1 MPLESATY
9 ISDLNSSFPLS
20 TDTVSQSDDH
30 LRLIKAAIK
39 ATFPNVNSPV
49 TATPASLNSPIPAGI
64 IAMWS
69 GLISAVPTGWG
80 LCDGTSGT
88 PNLRDRFIVGAGTTY
103 AVGATGGSLVSGSA
117 GSHTHTEAS
126 AGGHSHT
133 GLVGDTTLTVN
144 QIPAHTHDV
153 ELKYT
158 TVGGAGS
165 SRQYWT
171 KSAVDT
177 LLDGTVTAGASSTGG
192 GLSHN
197 HSITAEAAH
206 SHTINS
212 VGDHTHSTVPPYF
225 ALAYI
230 MKL

>member
-49 TATPASLNSPIPAGI
+49 TATPSSLNSPIPAGL

-103 AVGATGGSLVSGSA
+103 AVGDTGGSLVSGSGGA
-117 GSHTHTEAS
+117 HTHTEAT
-126 AGGHSHT
+126 AGSHSHT
-133 GLVGDTTLTVN
+133 SLTGATALTEAQLPAHSHTWSGTATAEDNNYTAGTKYLKEGSTVANSSFTETTSIVGSGE
-144 QIPAHTHDV
+144 AHTH
-153 ELKYT
+153 
-158 TVGGAGS
+158 S
-165 SRQYWT
+165 I
-171 KSAVDT
+171 
-177 LLDGTVTAGASSTGG
+177 ST
-192 GLSHN
+192 
-197 HSITAEAAH
+197 EAAH

>member
-49 TATPASLNSPIPAGI
+49 TATPSSLNSPIPAGI

-103 AVGATGGSLVSGSA
+103 AIGDTGGSLVSGSGGA
-117 GSHTHTEAS
+117 HTHTEAT
-126 AGGHSHT
+126 AGGHSHGAAT
-133 GLVGDTTLTVN
+133 GATALTIAQMPV
-144 QIPAHTHDV
+144 HDHD
-153 ELKYT
+153 YT
-158 TVGGAGS
+158 YYRGS
-165 SRQYWT
+165 QN
-171 KSAVDT
+171 
-177 LLDGTVTAGASSTGG
+177 ASGG
-192 GLSHN
+192 GSQYYATTELTGSTTPVGSGETHT

-225 ALAYI
+225 ALAFI